1 MNAKE
6 KRQEEQELQKAVSVL
21 RATLRSIANRKACR
35 YEQEFLHRV
44 RDMIDKEIGDQADVN
59 QYSADYLA
67 REVRKETTKDLI
79 PSGVRV
85 CQKNSLA

>member
-44 RDMIDKEIGDQADVN
+44 RDMIDQEIGDQAIAN
-59 QYSADYLA
+59 ELSADFTA
-67 REVRKETTKDLI
+67 REVKQEINK
-79 PSGVRV
+79 
-85 CQKNSLA
+85 Q

>member
-44 RDMIDKEIGDQADVN
+44 RDMIDQEIGDQAIAN
-59 QYSADYLA
+59 ELSADFMA
-67 REVRKETTKDLI
+67 RKVKQEITK
-79 PSGVRV
+79 
-85 CQKNSLA
+85 Q

>member
-21 RATLRSIANRKACR
+21 CATLRSIANRKACR

-44 RDMIDKEIGDQADVN
+44 RDMIDQEIGDQAIAN
-59 QYSADYLA
+59 ELSADFTA
-67 REVRKETTKDLI
+67 REVKQEITK
-79 PSGVRV
+79 
-85 CQKNSLA
+85 Q

>member
-35 YEQEFLHRV
+35 YDQ
-44 RDMIDKEIGDQADVN
+44 EIGDQAIAN
-59 QYSADYLA
+59 ELSADFTA
-67 REVRKETTKDLI
+67 REVKQEITK
-79 PSGVRV
+79 
-85 CQKNSLA
+85 Q

>member
-44 RDMIDKEIGDQADVN
+44 RDMIDQEIGDQAIATEL
-59 QYSADYLA
+59 SADFTA
-67 REVRKETTKDLI
+67 REVKQEITK
-79 PSGVRV
+79 
-85 CQKNSLA
+85 Q

>member
-21 RATLRSIANRKACR
+21 RATLRSIADRKARR

-44 RDMIDKEIGDQADVN
+44 RDMIDQEICDQAVAN
-59 QYSADYLA
+59 EITADFMA
-67 REVRKETTKDLI
+67 REVKKEITK
-79 PSGVRV
+79 
-85 CQKNSLA
+85 Q

>member
-6 KRQEEQELQKAVSVL
+6 KRQEQELQKAVSVL

-44 RDMIDKEIGDQADVN
+44 RASHRMEGICQ
-59 QYSADYLA
+59 
-67 REVRKETTKDLI
+67 EVQNYKVAI
-79 PSGVRV
+79 
-85 CQKNSLA
+85 C

>member
-1 MNAKE
+1 MSAKE

-44 RDMIDKEIGDQADVN
+44 RDMIYQEIGDQAIAN
-59 QYSADYLA
+59 ELSADFTA
-67 REVRKETTKDLI
+67 REVKQEITK
-79 PSGVRV
+79 
-85 CQKNSLA
+85 Q

>member
-21 RATLRSIANRKACR
+21 RATLRSIAKRKACR

-44 RDMIDKEIGDQADVN
+44 RDMIDQEIGDQAIAN
-59 QYSADYLA
+59 ELSADFTA
-67 REVRKETTKDLI
+67 REVKQEITK
-79 PSGVRV
+79 
-85 CQKNSLA
+85 Q

>member
-6 KRQEEQELQKAVSVL
+6 KRQEEQKLQKAVSVL

-44 RDMIDKEIGDQADVN
+44 RDMIDQEIGDQAIAN
-59 QYSADYLA
+59 ELSADFTA
-67 REVRKETTKDLI
+67 REVKQEITK
-79 PSGVRV
+79 
-85 CQKNSLA
+85 Q

>member
-21 RATLRSIANRKACR
+21 RATLRSIANRKARR

-44 RDMIDKEIGDQADVN
+44 RDMIDQEIGDPAIAN
-59 QYSADYLA
+59 ELSADFTA
-67 REVRKETTKDLI
+67 REVKQEITK
-79 PSGVRV
+79 
-85 CQKNSLA
+85 Q

>member
-21 RATLRSIANRKACR
+21 RATLRSIAGRKARR

-44 RDMIDKEIGDQADVN
+44 RDIIDQEIGDQAVVN
-59 QYSADYLA
+59 ELSADFTA
-67 REVRKETTKDLI
+67 REVKQEIIK
-79 PSGVRV
+79 
-85 CQKNSLA
+85 Q

>member
-21 RATLRSIANRKACR
+21 RATLRSIANRKARR

-44 RDMIDKEIGDQADVN
+44 RDMIDQEIGDQAIAN
-59 QYSADYLA
+59 ELSADFTA
-67 REVRKETTKDLI
+67 REVKQEITK
-79 PSGVRV
+79 
-85 CQKNSLA
+85 Q

>member
-1 MNAKE
+1 MNTKE
-6 KRQEEQELQKAVSVL
+6 KRQEEQELANAVSVL
-21 RATLRSIANRKACR
+21 RATLRGIAHRKACR
-35 YEQEFLHRV
+35 YEQEFLLRV

-79 PSGVRV
+79 PSGVRA

>member
-44 RDMIDKEIGDQADVN
+44 RDMIDQEIGDQDVAN
-59 QYSADYLA
+59 ELSADFTA
-67 REVRKETTKDLI
+67 REVKQEIIK
-79 PSGVRV
+79 
-85 CQKNSLA
+85 Q